1 VRLFVSGEKLVIGT
15 AYPISSRLEAPMK
28 AKLYV
33 LSMTVL
39 LVGLLS
45 LGSLAAAQDEPV
57 RVAVVLP
64 SSTIDLAWSQAM
76 YDALVAVQSELGGE
90 SAMEIAVSENT
101 WDVTAAA
108 DALRGYAEDG
118 YHIVI
123 AHGTQYGSS
132 LFELAAEF
140 PETTFAWGT
149 ASDAGVDRG
158 LTNVHA
164 YDVRAQQGGYINGC
178 MA

>member
-1 VRLFVSGEKLVIGT
+1 HHRRSGVRPAAQAAGARGTDQTVRAWRELTRVVRLFISGEKLVIGT

-101 WDVTAAA
+101 WDVTAA
-108 DALRGYAEDG
+108 
-118 YHIVI
+118 
-123 AHGTQYGSS
+123 
-132 LFELAAEF
+132 
-140 PETTFAWGT
+140 
-149 ASDAGVDRG
+149 
-158 LTNVHA
+158 
-164 YDVRAQQGGYINGC
+164 
-178 MA
+178 